1 MIKIYESDTIGKQRD
16 LVGYLS
22 DALTCVVKEERN
34 GEFELQMTYPV
45 TGKWYEHLKLRNII
59 GAKPNPY
66 ANEQL
71 FRIYNITKAIN
82 CVVTVNAEHISY
94 GARGLPVS
102 PFTASN
108 VVTAL
113 DQLKSKCVFDWCP
126 FTFWTDKNTEGTM
139 TVTQPSSLRS
149 LMGGTEGSILDIYGG
164 EYEFNNY
171 DVKLWNSRGQNRG
184 VTIRYGKNLTDLEQ
198 EENCAN
204 VFTGVYP
211 YWYSEDEGLVELS
224 EKVIYAKG
232 NYNFVRIAT
241 LDLSNEWVDK
251 PTEEQ
256 LRARAEVYMTDND
269 IGVPK
274 VSLTVSFVQLAQTKE
289 YSTIKLLEEVHL
301 CDTVTV
307 VFPELGVNA
316 TAKCISYEYD
326 VLSEK
331 YTTLEL
337 GDSRSNFADTVS
349 GISSNLDSANKKID
363 SLPTKNYLEN
373 AVDLATNQI
382 TGGLGGYVV
391 IRDSSGG
398 KKPDEI
404 LIMNTPDIKTAT
416 QVWRWNKNGLGY
428 SNKGYAGPYTT
439 AMTQDGQIVANFIT
453 TGTMLA
459 NIIRGGTLLLG
470 GDTNGLLQ
478 VQDQDGNLAV
488 QIDYSGVQSRNETYE
503 YGPMQMD
510 IKKSSIRFYAT
521 LADGFGE
528 ISRIAHSSPASGHD
542 AYALRLQSLQN
553 KVQIGTANSVRMIV
567 SEPPIYGLS
576 NNQEVLLTE
585 NENTWIARGLLIGG
599 YARTKYYRFST
610 MDGYLINSDNNLN
623 ICTSNGT
630 GFYVS
635 GNLYCSGTKN
645 RVVDTEDYG
654 KVAMNAF
661 ETPGAHFGDFG
672 SGVIGKDSK
681 IYVYFDPIYV
691 ETVDNSHKYQVFVNG
706 IGKDVRVVEK
716 QTDYFVVYGEEG
728 TEFDWMVVAKQRGYQ
743 ADRMEVFDSEPDN
756 SYNMADSEELD
767 RMNDECEIPITD
779 YNNYGETEE
788 YEDTAEA
795 SAEGYLKNYEKEIEI
810 Q

>member
-66 ANEQL
+66 VNEQL

-149 LMGGTEGSILDIYGG
+149 LMGGTEGSVLDIYGG

-211 YWYSEDEGLVELS
+211 YWYSEEEGLVELS

-349 GISSNLDSANKKID
+349 DISSNLDSANKKID

-373 AVDLATNQI
+373 VVDSATNQI

-470 GDTNGLLQ
+470 GNTGGVLE
-478 VQDQDGNLAV
+478 VQDSNGDMCLLLNSDGITNHSSNIELKIESASLSFWDLV
-488 QIDYSGVQSRNETYE
+488 
-503 YGPMQMD
+503 PA
-510 IKKSSIRFYAT
+510 KKE
-521 LADGFGE
+521 E
-528 ISRIAHSSPASGHD
+528 ISRISHAARQYSEFADAFRLRSLKDIIQMGSS
-542 AYALRLQSLQN
+542 
-553 KVQIGTANSVRMIV
+553 
-567 SEPPIYGLS
+567 SEMLLTLSSKGIYGYNASTDKATLITD
-576 NNQEVLLTE
+576 TE
-585 NENTWIARGLLIGG
+585 QVGVHRRLYVGG
-599 YARTKYYRFST
+599 YARASYYKFRT
-610 MDGYLINSDNNLN
+610 MDGYLVNSGDNTT
-623 ICTSNGT
+623 ICTSSGT
-630 GFYVS
+630 GFLVS

-645 RVVDTEDYG
+645 RVVDTENYG
-654 KVAMNAF
+654 KIAMNAF

-672 SGVIGKDSK
+672 SGVIGKDGK
-681 IYVYFDPIYV
+681 TYVYFDPIYV
-691 ETVDNSHKYQVFVNG
+691 ETVDNSHEYQVFVNG

-743 ADRMEVFDSEPDN
+743 ADRMEMFDSEPDN

-810 Q
+810 E

>member
-149 LMGGTEGSILDIYGG
+149 LMGGTEGSVLDIYGG

-211 YWYSEDEGLVELS
+211 YWYSEEEGLVELS

-241 LDLSNEWVDK
+241 LDLSSEWTDK

-256 LRARAEVYMTDND
+256 LRARAEVYMKDND

-307 VFPELGVNA
+307 LFPELGVNA

-326 VLSEK
+326 VLNEK

-363 SLPTKNYLEN
+363 SLPTKSYLEN

-404 LIMNTPDIKTAT
+404 LIMNTPDVKTAT

-470 GDTNGLLQ
+470 GDTGGVLQ
-478 VQDQDGNLAV
+478 VQDSNNARTILLNDDGITNSSMATAMALKIKSASLSFWD
-488 QIDYSGVQSRNETYE
+488 IESGKNEE
-503 YGPMQMD
+503 V
-510 IKKSSIRFYAT
+510 
-521 LADGFGE
+521 
-528 ISRIAHSSPASGHD
+528 SRISHADTQFPEFAH
-542 AYALRLQSLQN
+542 ALRLRSLKDVIQM
-553 KVQIGTANSVRMIV
+553 GTTEGRLLTLSAKG
-567 SEPPIYGLS
+567 IYGYNANTDKVTLITDT
-576 NNQEVLLTE
+576 ERVGVLQHLYV
-585 NENTWIARGLLIGG
+585 GG
-599 YARTKYYRFST
+599 YARASYYKFKK
-610 MDGYLINSDNNLN
+610 MDGYLINSIDNTT
-623 ICTSNGT
+623 ICTSSGT
-630 GFYVS
+630 GFSVN

-645 RVVDTEDYG
+645 RVVDTENYG

-681 IYVYFDPIYV
+681 TYVYFDPIYV
-691 ETVDNSHKYQVFVNG
+691 ETVDNSHEYQVFVNG

-716 QTDYFVVYGEEG
+716 QTDYFVVHGEEG

-743 ADRMEVFDSEPDN
+743 ADRMEVFGSEPDN